1 VTRLVDAGVREAPRR
16 GRTEEVGSGH
26 SRRLVCCPRASRT
39 GPAVSLTRRQLLAST
54 VAASV
59 AGVAAGPVGAAGGA
73 EAAGLPSGHGLP
85 AGLDLE
91 TATVARLTEL
101 LDSRQVSSER
111 LTRAYIDRVLALSSQ
126 APSLNAVRA
135 LNPRALDEARAA
147 DAIRKRGRAHGPLL
161 GIPVLVKDNIDVAG
175 MPTTAGS
182 VALARSRPSADA
194 PLVAQLKKAG
204 AVILGKANLT
214 EFANFLT
221 SGMPSGYSSLG
232 GQVLNPYD
240 ASLSPSG
247 SSSGPAVAAAV
258 GLAPLTVGTETSGSI
273 LSPSAAN
280 SLVGIK
286 PTVGLISR
294 TGIVPIA
301 ASQDTAGPIT
311 KTVADAAVELTA
323 LTGADPL
330 DPATA
335 RSPLVGHDFT
345 ADLRTDALHGARIG
359 VVANQ
364 VPTAGTDNR
373 ALWDAAT
380 AALQAQ
386 GATLVPVTLDTTS
399 SIPGGS
405 SVLNYEFKRDL
416 NAYLSR
422 LPESAPMKSL
432 ADIVAFNSAH
442 APAALKFGQIQA
454 LASEAKDLSP
464 GSADTARYLADRAQ
478 DLADSRGRI
487 DPLMAANGLTALLF
501 ANSGSAGIGARA
513 GYPSITIPAGYQAAN
528 RRPFNVTFLGLAWS
542 EPTLVGYGFAFEQAT
557 RLRQPP
563 SAINPALFEPA
574 DLATGDTGR

>member
-1 VTRLVDAGVREAPRR
+1 M
-16 GRTEEVGSGH
+16 
-26 SRRLVCCPRASRT
+26 
-39 GPAVSLTRRQLLAST
+39 SLTRRQLLAST

-59 AGVAAGPVGAAGGA
+59 TGIVATQVPAADA
-73 EAAGLPSGHGLP
+73 LAAAPEASNHGLP
-85 AGLDLE
+85 LDLE
-91 TATVARLTEL
+91 TATVAQLDQL
-101 LDSRQVSSER
+101 LDSRRISSER
-111 LTRAYIDRVLALSSQ
+111 LTRAYIDRIHALSSQ
-126 APSLNAVRA
+126 PPALNAVRA

-147 DAIRKRGRAHGPLL
+147 DAVREKGLPHGPLL

-194 PLVAQLKKAG
+194 PLVAQLRKAG

-221 SGMPSGYSSLG
+221 NGMPSGYSSLG
-232 GQVLNPYD
+232 GQVVNPYD
-240 ASLSPSG
+240 ASQSPSG

-273 LSPSAAN
+273 LSPSFAN
-280 SLVGIK
+280 SDVGIK

-311 KTVADAAVELTA
+311 KTVADAAVELTV

-335 RSPLVGHDFT
+335 LNPLVGHDFSK
-345 ADLRTDALHGARIG
+345 DLRTDALRGARIG

-364 VPTAGTDNR
+364 VPAAGTDNR
-373 ALWDAAT
+373 TLWDAAT
-380 AALQAQ
+380 AALEAQ
-386 GATLVPVTLDTTS
+386 GATLVPVTLDTSS

-405 SVLNYEFKRDL
+405 TVLSYEFKRDL
-416 NAYLSR
+416 NTYLSR
-422 LPESAPMKSL
+422 LPKNAPMKSL
-432 ADIVAFNSAH
+432 ADIIAFNNAH
-442 APAALKFGQIQA
+442 APVALKFGQVQA
-454 LASEAKDLSP
+454 LAAQARDLSP
-464 GSADTARYLADRAQ
+464 GSADTVKYLADRAQ
-478 DLADSRGRI
+478 DLADSKGRI
-487 DPLMAANGLTALLF
+487 DALMSANGLTALLF
-501 ANSGSAGIGARA
+501 ANSGSAAIGARA
-513 GYPSITIPAGYQAAN
+513 GYPSITIPAGYQASN
-528 RRPFNVTFLGLAWS
+528 RRPFNITFLGPAWS

-563 SAINPALFEPA
+563 SAINPTLFPGSGEPA
-574 DLATGDTGR
+574 DR

>member
-1 VTRLVDAGVREAPRR
+1 M
-16 GRTEEVGSGH
+16 
-26 SRRLVCCPRASRT
+26 
-39 GPAVSLTRRQLLAST
+39 SLTRRQLLAST

-59 AGVAAGPVGAAGGA
+59 TGIVACQTVAADALASA
-73 EAAGLPSGHGLP
+73 DPSDLGLP
-85 AGLDLE
+85 ATLDLE
-91 TATVARLTEL
+91 TATVAQLDAL
-101 LDSRQVSSER
+101 LGSRQVSSER
-111 LTRAYIDRVLALSSQ
+111 LIRAYIDRIDALSSH

-147 DAIRKRGRAHGPLL
+147 DVTRLKGLPHGPLL
-161 GIPVLVKDNIDVAG
+161 GIPVLVKDNIDVEG
-175 MPTTAGS
+175 MATTAGS
-182 VALARSRPSADA
+182 VALARSHPSTDA
-194 PLVAQLKKAG
+194 PLVVQLKKAG

-221 SGMPSGYSSLG
+221 TGMPSGYSSLG

-240 ASLSPSG
+240 ASQTPSG
-247 SSSGPAVAAAV
+247 SSSGSAVAAAA

-273 LSPSAAN
+273 LSPSFAN
-280 SLVGIK
+280 SDVGIK

-311 KTVADAAVELTA
+311 KTVADAAVLLTA

-345 ADLRTDALHGARIG
+345 GDLRTDALQGARIG

-364 VPTAGTDNR
+364 VPAQGSDNR

-386 GATLVPVTLDTTS
+386 GATLVPVTLDTGS

-405 SVLNYEFKRDL
+405 SVLTYEFKRDL
-416 NAYLSR
+416 NIYLSR
-422 LPESAPMKSL
+422 LPKNAPVRSL
-432 ADIVAFNSAH
+432 ADIIAYNNAH
-442 APAALKFGQIQA
+442 AQVALKFGQTQA
-454 LASEAKDLSP
+454 VASEAKDLSP
-464 GSADTARYLADRAQ
+464 GSADTVKYLADRAQ
-478 DLADSRGRI
+478 DLVDSRDRI
-487 DPLMAANGLTALLF
+487 DAVMAANSLTALLF

-513 GYPSITIPAGYQAAN
+513 GYPSITIPAGYQASN
-528 RRPFNVTFLGLAWS
+528 RRPFNVTLLGQAWS
-542 EPTLVGYGFAFEQAT
+542 EPRLIGYGHAFEQGT
-557 RLRQPP
+557 NLRRPP
-563 SAINPALFEPA
+563 SAINPALFAPV
-574 DLATGDTGR
+574 DLATRSGTSVR